1 MVKKLAEDDSQ
12 EEFMDDQYMDDEEFD
27 AVDDVRDQERYSF
40 EGPDTEDEVLEETP
54 EIADARLDENRR
66 DLCSDLADWA
76 VTNNQTHKS
85 LNDLLKI
92 FRKHGHNELPKDS
105 RTLLCT
111 PKVVERQAK
120 CNGEYIYYG
129 LETGLRRTL
138 LQCPDSTDHIAVTIN
153 VDGVPLFK
161 SSAAQ
166 CWPMLAKVDG
176 FEPFVVCLF
185 SGLTK
190 PGPLKDYVQDLV
202 EEIKRLRENGIQ
214 HNGNIIQV
222 HIKAFIC
229 DAPARAFLKNNLPH
243 WIPQL

>member
-1 MVKKLAEDDSQ
+1 MASNYLKNWRKVNSMVKKLAEDDSQ
-12 EEFMDDQYMDDEEFD
+12 EEFMDDQYMDDDEFD
-27 AVDDVRDQERYSF
+27 ALDDVRDQERYSF

-66 DLCSDLADWA
+66 DLCGDLADWA

-85 LNDLLKI
+85 LNDLLTI

-105 RTLLCT
+105 QTLLCT

-129 LETGLRRTL
+129 LEIGLRRTP

-166 CWPMLAKVDG
+166 FWPMLAKVDG
-176 FEPFVVCLF
+176 F
-185 SGLTK
+185 
-190 PGPLKDYVQDLV
+190 
-202 EEIKRLRENGIQ
+202 
-214 HNGNIIQV
+214 
-222 HIKAFIC
+222 
-229 DAPARAFLKNNLPH
+229 
-243 WIPQL
+243 